1 MMKMS
6 KRYHS
11 GAHFN
16 KKPAI
21 LIESGAIFRRKKNKK
36 SQQEKNIR
44 PRGGTQRGPCVPKGP
59 KYGTVDTNYD
69 ERDSRLM
76 FFGLF

>member
-6 KRYHS
+6 KRDYS
-11 GAHFN
+11 GAYF
-16 KKPAI
+16 KKKAAI
-21 LIESGAIFRRKKNKK
+21 MIERGAIFRKGTKK

-44 PRGGTQRGPCVPKGP
+44 PRGGTQRGPSGPKGP
-59 KYGTVDTNYD
+59 KYGTIDTNYD

-76 FFGLF
+76 FF

>member
-1 MMKMS
+1 MMEMS

-11 GAHFN
+11 GAYFE

-21 LIESGAIFRRKKNKK
+21 LIESGAIFRKSTKK

-44 PRGGTQRGPCVPKGP
+44 PRGATQRGPCVPKGP
-59 KYGTVDTNYD
+59 KYGTIDTNYD

-76 FFGLF
+76 FF